1 MHIMYCA
8 DKGRAGQ
15 GRAGQGKAG
24 QGRAGQGRAG
34 QGRAGQGRAGQS
46 RTRQKQRH
54 EHDHTCIDASISMAL
69 LPILSTTTTP
79 TKVAPTCNT
88 AALRPLHHEYAL
100 ATLSL
105 CANSSSSSVQLCQ
118 ALVPAGMNRM
128 SHISVDA

>member
-8 DKGRAGQ
+8 D
-15 GRAGQGKAG
+15 

-34 QGRAGQGRAGQS
+34 QGRAGQGRAGQDEGRAGQDMAGHG

-54 EHDHTCIDASISMAL
+54 EHDHTCIDASIRMAL
-69 LPILSTTTTP
+69 LPILSTTTTL

-88 AALRPLHHEYAL
+88 ATLRPLHHEYAL